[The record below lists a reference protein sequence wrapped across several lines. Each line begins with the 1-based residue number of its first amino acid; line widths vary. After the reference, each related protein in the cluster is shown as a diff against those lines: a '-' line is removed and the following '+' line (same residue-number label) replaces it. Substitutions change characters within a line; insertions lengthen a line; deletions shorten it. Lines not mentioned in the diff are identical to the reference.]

1 MDKQPNLKIL
11 LIVNFILHFISAC
24 MAGVWISELVSSSG
38 AMTPLAW
45 FETVLAVIAISIG
58 LSALSYIGIKH
69 TPTLP
74 QSVRGAAK
82 AAFMVGYSA
91 IAAVLLLAAASVL
104 GAPAGERAHVEYA
117 HQEFKT
123 ETELRRRAVSTIENR
138 LPFLIDCENVGDAM
152 STQEGATGAF
162 SREGGDVGRVA
173 ITLSNI
179 ADGCRSARNAIYAN
193 RAYLARQFA
202 RADRILIDMRRVIDS
217 DKDRH
222 QKMIEVRALADQWQ
236 RVMRGINDAL
246 ATETLMAASEG
257 LTKDWRA
264 AGLPVAAANAI
275 AQNFDGLAD
284 ALVEGLEDIA
294 AMKERPLPGIPV
306 VSNIAYLGMY
316 PDATLSALAIGAII
330 EVIPLAVILL
340 GMSMMERANT
350 PRVAT
355 LPIPTATTSH
365 AEIGVRPKRS
375 YKRRVVNGD
384 ARN

>member
-1 MDKQPNLKIL
+1 MNKQPNLKIL
-11 LIVNFILHFISAC
+11 LIVNGILHSISAC

-45 FETVLAVIAISIG
+45 FETALAVVAIAIG
-58 LSALSYIGIKH
+58 LSAMSYIAIRH
-69 TPTLP
+69 IPTLP
-74 QSVRGAAK
+74 QTVRGAAK
-82 AAFMVGYSA
+82 AAFIGGYTA

-104 GAPAGERAHVEYA
+104 GAPAGERAHLEYA

-138 LPFLIDCENVGDAM
+138 EPFLIDCENVGDAM
-152 STQEGATGAF
+152 SNQEGATGAF

-179 ADGCRSARNAIYAN
+179 ADGCKSARNSIYAN
-193 RAYLARQFA
+193 RAFLSRQFA
-202 RADRILIDMRRVIDS
+202 RADRILIDLRRVIDS
-217 DKDRH
+217 ENDRH
-222 QKMIEVRALADQWQ
+222 KKMIDARKLADEWQ

-246 ATETLMAASEG
+246 ATDALFAASES
-257 LTKDWRA
+257 LTKDWHA

-275 AQNFDGLAD
+275 TQNFDGIAD

-294 AMKERPLPGIPV
+294 ALKERPLPGIPV

-340 GMSMMERANT
+340 GMSMMERANA
-350 PRVAT
+350 PREPVSPSPQPA
-355 LPIPTATTSH
+355 LAASP
-365 AEIGVRPKRS
+365 EIAVRPKRP
-375 YKRRVVNGD
+375 YKRRAPKGD
-384 ARN
+384 A

>member
-1 MDKQPNLKIL
+1 MNKQPNLKIL
-11 LIVNFILHFISAC
+11 LIVNGILHSISAC

-45 FETVLAVIAISIG
+45 FETALAVVAIAIG
-58 LSALSYIGIKH
+58 LSAMSYIAIRH
-69 TPTLP
+69 IPTLP
-74 QSVRGAAK
+74 QTVRGAAK
-82 AAFMVGYSA
+82 AAFIGGYTA

-104 GAPAGERAHVEYA
+104 GAPAGERAHLEFA

-138 LPFLIDCENVGDAM
+138 EPFLIDCENVGDAM
-152 STQEGATGAF
+152 SNQEGATGAF

-179 ADGCRSARNAIYAN
+179 ADGCKSARNSIYAN
-193 RAYLARQFA
+193 RAFLARQFA
-202 RADRILIDMRRVIDS
+202 RADRILIDLRRVIDS
-217 DKDRH
+217 ENDRH
-222 QKMIEVRALADQWQ
+222 KKMIDARKLADEWQ

-246 ATETLMAASEG
+246 ATEALFAASES
-257 LTKDWRA
+257 LTKDWHA

-275 AQNFDGLAD
+275 TQNFDGIAD

-294 AMKERPLPGIPV
+294 ALKERPLPGIPV

-340 GMSMMERANT
+340 GMSMMERANA
-350 PRVAT
+350 PRAPVSPSP
-355 LPIPTATTSH
+355 LPALAASP
-365 AEIGVRPKRS
+365 EIAVRPKRP
-375 YKRRVVNGD
+375 YKRRSSKDDV
-384 ARN
+384 

>member
-11 LIVNFILHFISAC
+11 LIVNGVLHSISAC

-45 FETVLAVIAISIG
+45 FETALAVVAIAIG
-58 LSALSYIGIKH
+58 LSAMSYIAIRH
-69 TPTLP
+69 IPTLP
-74 QSVRGAAK
+74 QTVRGVAK
-82 AAFMVGYSA
+82 AAFIGGYTA

-104 GAPAGERAHVEYA
+104 GAPAGERAHLEFA

-138 LPFLIDCENVGDAM
+138 EPFLIDCENVGDAM
-152 STQEGATGAF
+152 SNQEGATGAF

-179 ADGCRSARNAIYAN
+179 ADGCKSARNSIYTN
-193 RAYLARQFA
+193 RAFLSRQFA
-202 RADRILIDMRRVIDS
+202 RADRILIDLRRVIDS
-217 DKDRH
+217 ENDRH
-222 QKMIEVRALADQWQ
+222 KKMIDARKLADEWQ

-246 ATETLMAASEG
+246 ATEALFAASES
-257 LTKDWRA
+257 LTKDWHA

-275 AQNFDGLAD
+275 TQNFDGIAD
-284 ALVEGLEDIA
+284 ALVEGLDDIA
-294 AMKERPLPGIPV
+294 ALKERPLPGIPV

-340 GMSMMERANT
+340 GMSMMERGIMPPRAPASSAMPVLVAANDDT
-350 PRVAT
+350 P
-355 LPIPTATTSH
+355 
-365 AEIGVRPKRS
+365 RPKRQH
-375 YKRRVVNGD
+375 KRRASKGD
-384 ARN
+384 A

>member
-1 MDKQPNLKIL
+1 MNKQPNLKIL
-11 LIVNFILHFISAC
+11 LIVNGILHSISAC

-45 FETVLAVIAISIG
+45 FETALAVVAIAIG
-58 LSALSYIGIKH
+58 LSAMSYIAIRH
-69 TPTLP
+69 IPTLP
-74 QSVRGAAK
+74 QTVRGAAK
-82 AAFMVGYSA
+82 AAFIGGYAA

-104 GAPAGERAHVEYA
+104 GAPAGERAHLEFA

-138 LPFLIDCENVGDAM
+138 EPFLIDCENVGDAM
-152 STQEGATGAF
+152 SNQEGATGAF

-179 ADGCRSARNAIYAN
+179 ADGCKSARNSIYAN
-193 RAYLARQFA
+193 RAFLSRQFA
-202 RADRILIDMRRVIDS
+202 RADRILIDLRRVIDS
-217 DKDRH
+217 ENDRH
-222 QKMIEVRALADQWQ
+222 RKMIDARKLADEWQ

-246 ATETLMAASEG
+246 ATEALFAASES
-257 LTKDWRA
+257 LTKDWHA

-275 AQNFDGLAD
+275 TQNFDGIAD

-294 AMKERPLPGIPV
+294 ALKERPLPGIPV

-340 GMSMMERANT
+340 GMSMMERANASRA
-350 PRVAT
+350 PVSPSP
-355 LPIPTATTSH
+355 LPALAASP
-365 AEIGVRPKRS
+365 EIAVRPKRP
-375 YKRRVVNGD
+375 YKRRSSKDD
-384 ARN
+384 A